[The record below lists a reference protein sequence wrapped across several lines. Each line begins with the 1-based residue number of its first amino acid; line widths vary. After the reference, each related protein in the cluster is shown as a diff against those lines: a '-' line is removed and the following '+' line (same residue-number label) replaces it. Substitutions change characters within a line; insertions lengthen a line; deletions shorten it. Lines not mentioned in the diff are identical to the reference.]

1 MSDKNIFNELVKTF
15 YSELIFCLASLDS
28 YLSYSEISNV
38 DDFLDLKW
46 KIFSSIIENNISTIE
61 GNLGSKAINNFFRK
75 PQNKEKI
82 IKKIKLILFN
92 TEVVNRFF
100 RGLVKNDLINIKK
113 ENDKIDLTHLVDLLK
128 SKNTAGDEN
137 ENKNVKLT
145 ADDSF
150 VKLCKG
156 IYRLS
161 RDACADTEDTDKL
174 LSYDDLGNFLLC
186 FFIEGQEDD
195 IEYVFNSIDK
205 IECEDDEFKAIQERL
220 KGFSV
225 KSVAECK
232 LRFVKNQTEI
242 VNSNGLANS
251 FYEFKVPVPNDKFQ
265 DEDGQGQFSFRKI
278 SLLVTTVIAFGISVM
293 FGFNA
298 QLAFIAFVTNFWSI
312 IIAAAALVLFLVL
325 LVVACKTGAFKVG
338 ELFSCGEYAKESWLD
353 LDPNNNRNNE
363 PGKYKFNELDEDI

>member
-1 MSDKNIFNELVKTF
+1 M
-15 YSELIFCLASLDS
+15 
-28 YLSYSEISNV
+28 
-38 DDFLDLKW
+38 
-46 KIFSSIIENNISTIE
+46 NN
-61 GNLGSKAINNFFRK
+61 
-75 PQNKEKI
+75 
-82 IKKIKLILFN
+82 
-92 TEVVNRFF
+92 
-100 RGLVKNDLINIKK
+100 
-113 ENDKIDLTHLVDLLK
+113 LLK

-174 LSYDDLGNFLLC
+174 LSCDDLGNFLLC

-225 KSVAECK
+225 KFDVESK

-242 VNSNGLANS
+242 VNSNELKNS
-251 FYEFKVPVPNDKFQ
+251 FYEFKVPMPNYKSQ
-265 DEDGQGQFSFRKI
+265 DEDGQGSPPR
-278 SLLVTTVIAFGISVM
+278 
-293 FGFNA
+293 
-298 QLAFIAFVTNFWSI
+298 
-312 IIAAAALVLFLVL
+312 VL
-325 LVVACKTGAFKVG
+325 
-338 ELFSCGEYAKESWLD
+338 
-353 LDPNNNRNNE
+353 
-363 PGKYKFNELDEDI
+363 

>member
-174 LSYDDLGNFLLC
+174 LSCDDLGNFLLC

-225 KSVAECK
+225 KFDVESK

-242 VNSNGLANS
+242 V
-251 FYEFKVPVPNDKFQ
+251 
-265 DEDGQGQFSFRKI
+265 
-278 SLLVTTVIAFGISVM
+278 
-293 FGFNA
+293 
-298 QLAFIAFVTNFWSI
+298 
-312 IIAAAALVLFLVL
+312 
-325 LVVACKTGAFKVG
+325 
-338 ELFSCGEYAKESWLD
+338 
-353 LDPNNNRNNE
+353 
-363 PGKYKFNELDEDI
+363 